1 MSSLRT
7 QENAKE
13 RVVRGIVR
21 TTPYDWPNENL
32 GELCT
37 LQLGKM
43 LNKKARE
50 TFPQFPYL
58 GNKDVQWGN
67 FDFSDLR
74 EMHFDER
81 EREKF
86 RLIPGDLL
94 VCEGGEIGRT
104 ALWTGEFDCY
114 YQKAIHRL
122 RVQSPARVDPRFILH
137 FMRFAATRGL
147 FRDLTSQS
155 SIAHLTR
162 EKLAR
167 LKVPLPFL
175 LEQRK
180 IAAILSSV
188 DDTIEQTQAVID
200 QVQVVKRGVMQELLT
215 RGLPG
220 RHTRFRQTAIGEI
233 PESWRLIPLE
243 QLIQDGPDNGLY
255 RPQSAYGKGI
265 PIVRIDAFD
274 NGDRLQRP
282 DLRRVTIGRTETER
296 FAVKPGDILINR
308 VNSLSHLAKCALVEA
323 LDEPTVYESNMM
335 RLRLDDSRVVRGFGF
350 RWLSSVQA
358 KNHFKRRAKRAV
370 AQASINQNDVL
381 TIPTPCPPRLEQQ
394 CIADVAGEI
403 ERRIEAETAT
413 LAGLKEFKSALISV
427 LLTGELR
434 VVPDSDVG

>member
-1 MSSLRT
+1 MAPSGWRRVHLSEVADQRTDKTVPVETDMRPYIALEHLAQGRPVLLGWSNAGTAASAKTAFRAGDVLFGKLRPYLRKAAPAPFDGLCSTDILPLFGRDTLATCYLAQLAQWRPLTRHAVATSSGTKMPRT
-7 QENAKE
+7 SWA
-13 RVVRGIVR
+13 
-21 TTPYDWPNENL
+21 
-32 GELCT
+32 
-37 LQLGKM
+37 QLG
-43 LNKKARE
+43 
-50 TFPQFPYL
+50 
-58 GNKDVQWGN
+58 
-67 FDFSDLR
+67 DFEFSLPPLR
-74 EMHFDER
+74 
-81 EREKF
+81 
-86 RLIPGDLL
+86 
-94 VCEGGEIGRT
+94 
-104 ALWTGEFDCY
+104 
-114 YQKAIHRL
+114 
-122 RVQSPARVDPRFILH
+122 
-137 FMRFAATRGL
+137 
-147 FRDLTSQS
+147 
-155 SIAHLTR
+155 
-162 EKLAR
+162 
-167 LKVPLPFL
+167 
-175 LEQRK
+175 EQRK

-188 DDTIEQTQAVID
+188 DDAIEKTQAVID
-200 QVQVVKRGVMQELLT
+200 QVQVVKRGLMQELLT

-282 DLRRVTIGRTETER
+282 DLRRVSIGRTETER

-323 LDEPTVYESNMM
+323 LDESTVYESNMM
-335 RLRLDDSRVVRGFGF
+335 RLRLDESRVVTGFGF

-358 KNHFKRRAKRAV
+358 KNHLKKRAKRAV

-413 LAGLKEFKSALISV
+413 LAGLEEFKSALISV

-434 VVPDSDVG
+434 VVPNGGVG